1 MSLSFQVLGSSS
13 SGNAT
18 LLICHTPAG
27 ERRLLIDAGL
37 GPRTVARRLAS
48 VGLDADAIDGIV
60 LTHADSDHM
69 RPTWRRTLER
79 RSLPVHVPLAHHREV
94 VREAVPSTLARSF
107 SGPFEPVAGVRLNP
121 FLVPHDT
128 HGSCAFRIEC
138 GHSSLGWATDLG
150 RVPPGLLEHL
160 EGVDALAIESNY
172 DPLMQQNSER
182 PAFLIRRITGG
193 RGHLSNEQCLTAVQE
208 LASRQSLL
216 NPLAHIV
223 LLHLSRDCNCPALV
237 TDLWEE
243 RAPEL
248 VEQLVISRHDEPGPM
263 LRIGAGVPHRGQGAL
278 FS

>member
-18 LLICHTPAG
+18 LLICHTSAG

-48 VGLDADAIDGIV
+48 VGLDGDALDAIV

-79 RSLPVHVPLAHHREV
+79 RSLPVHVPLAHHRAV
-94 VREAVPSTLARSF
+94 VREAVPSALARSF
-107 SGPFEPVAGVRLNP
+107 SGPFEPVPGVRLNP

-138 GHSSLGWATDLG
+138 GGRSLGWATDLG
-150 RVPPGLLEHL
+150 RVPPGLVDHL
-160 EGVDALAIESNY
+160 DGVDALAIESNY
-172 DPLMQQNSER
+172 DPQLQQDSGR
-182 PAFLIRRITGG
+182 PPFLVRRITGG
-193 RGHLSNEQCLTAVQE
+193 RGHLSNEECLAAVQE
-208 LASRQSLL
+208 LASRQALL
-216 NPLAHIV
+216 NPLSHIV
-223 LLHLSRDCNCPALV
+223 LLHLSRECNCPNLV
-237 TDLWEE
+237 SELWAD

-248 VEQLVISRHDEPGPM
+248 VKQLVITRHDEPSP
-263 LRIGAGVPHRGQGAL
+263 LLQIGAERPLHAQGAL